1 MLANIMLHGIMFG
14 LILKR
19 AIKLQNVRT
28 AESSVVFHKYVDFWC
43 GAEPAEQGARGVSIP
58 EGMFR
63 LVERSPAGFA
73 AASPRDRT
81 LSAPG
86 GVAHA
91 RTGLWA
97 CPSHARLA
105 GARKTFGQKS
115 MYL

>member
-1 MLANIMLHGIMFG
+1 MLDAEKGYG
-14 LILKR
+14 L
-19 AIKLQNVRT
+19 
-28 AESSVVFHKYVDFWC
+28 SPSVVFHKYVDFWC